1 MRIGKR
7 LPNSQF
13 SILDSAATAAL
24 LLGHL
29 LPWVAHPTSA
39 LTRSG
44 HELSI
49 STNFTPGAG
58 IFLNEW
64 FLLPLWAS
72 AVLIVLAA
80 ASRERGVGRWV
91 GLGLGLLVASLG
103 LPAYPHLLTA
113 YANPGYQLQFF
124 LTLGAF
130 ALIGAIALRGPLRPL
145 LRLILVVACAI
156 ASTVPLVGYFAVKPF
171 IEALYRGP
179 IGVGAGWWLTL
190 LGVALL
196 LVSAGAKM
204 LYQVAPKRRI
214 QSSSSSSAANTD
226 PH

>member
-1 MRIGKR
+1 LRIGKP

-13 SILDSAATAAL
+13 SILDSAAAAAL

-29 LPWVAHPTSA
+29 LPWAAHPTAA

-64 FLLPLWAS
+64 FLMPLWAS
-72 AVLIVLAA
+72 AVLIALAA
-80 ASRERGVGRWV
+80 ASRKRGLGRWV

-113 YANPGYQLQFF
+113 YANPDYQLQFF

-179 IGVGAGWWLTL
+179 IGVGVGWWLTL
-190 LGVALL
+190 LGVGLL

-204 LYQVAPKRRI
+204 SYRIAPKRRN
-214 QSSSSSSAANTD
+214 QSSSLSSAANTD